1 VESAECNQRE
11 RTFWLPFAP
20 PSARS
25 PSPLSMA
32 ISRTP
37 LLATVRRVP
46 PPQLRETAAA
56 IASFTHPPHS
66 PGAEARNK
74 TPARCCLRASES
86 WSPTLP
92 LWCLV
97 APPFA
102 GKRASHILIRISASF
117 GPSLLVRVNTE
128 TPLRGRRRYDM
139 NRTNEKGAPQTGTTT
154 NLLQCRKCRVQVGQ
168 QQRQAKVRR
177 TWGTRLPHGSSPRG
191 HLV

>member
-1 VESAECNQRE
+1 MLR
-11 RTFWLPFAP
+11 
-20 PSARS
+20 
-25 PSPLSMA
+25 
-32 ISRTP
+32 P
-37 LLATVRRVP
+37 LLALPHLFRWPSAGRHCWQPYGVYRRLTSEK
-46 PPQLRETAAA
+46 PQQQLPRLLN
-56 IASFTHPPHS
+56 PPHS

-168 QQRQAKVRR
+168 QQRQAGVRR
-177 TWGTRLPHGSSPRG
+177 TWGSRLPHGSRPRG